1 MSGNEAQVE
10 LWNGEATSA
19 WTSHADRYD
28 RQLEPFG
35 REVLAA
41 AGLDAGE
48 RVLDVGCGSGWTTR
62 EAGRAVGAGGT
73 ATGVD
78 ISAPLLHL
86 ARSRAADDG
95 LANVDFVEADAQVH
109 PFEPTT
115 YDAVISRFGVMFF
128 ADPGAAFANLLAATA
143 PGGRLVFACWQPVTE
158 NEWTLVPVSAVVPHV
173 GAPQLPPPGS
183 PGPFAFGD
191 RDVVRSVLT
200 DAGWADVAVE
210 PYNTTVLV
218 AGGGSV
224 DDAVSFYVDD
234 AFGRAVL
241 GEATGEQRE
250 AAVASLR
257 SALAEHLT
265 PQGVRLSASVWI
277 ASAVRED

>member
-19 WTSHADRYD
+19 WITHADRYD

-41 AGLDAGE
+41 AGLAEGE
-48 RVLDVGCGSGWTTR
+48 RVLDVGCGSGWTTL
-62 EAGRAVGAGGT
+62 EAGRAVGEGGT

-78 ISAPLLHL
+78 ISAPLLAL
-86 ARSRAADDG
+86 GRERAAAEG
-95 LANVDFVEADAQVH
+95 LGNVDFVEADAQEH
-109 PFEPTT
+109 AFAPAS

-128 ADPGAAFANLLAATA
+128 ADPQAAFANLLAATA

-173 GAPQLPPPGS
+173 GPPQLPAPGS
-183 PGPFAFGD
+183 PGPFAFGE
-191 RDVVRSVLT
+191 RDVVRSVLA
-200 DAGWADVAVE
+200 DAGWSDVEVE
-210 PYNTTVLV
+210 PFNTTLLV

-250 AAVASLR
+250 AAISSLR
-257 SALAEHLT
+257 AALAEHLT
-265 PQGVRLSASVWI
+265 PQGVRLSASVWL
-277 ASAVRED
+277 ASAVREG